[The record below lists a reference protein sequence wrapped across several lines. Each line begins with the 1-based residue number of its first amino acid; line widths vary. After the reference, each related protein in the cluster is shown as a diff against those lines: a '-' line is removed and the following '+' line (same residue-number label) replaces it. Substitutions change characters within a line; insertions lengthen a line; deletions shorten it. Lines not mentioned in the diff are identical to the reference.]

1 MTLKKVLILQIWI
14 EIMSVLKLCQLLD
27 YYRWIEYMDR
37 KIEQMDRKIVREKDS
52 QREKDRLEDKQLDR
66 QIERYLVRYL

>member
-37 KIEQMDRKIVREKDS
+37 KIEQMDRKIVREKD
-52 QREKDRLEDKQLDR
+52 RLEDKQLDR
-66 QIERYLVRYL
+66 QIERYLVRYICDI

>member
-37 KIEQMDRKIVREKDS
+37 KIEQMDRKIVREKD
-52 QREKDRLEDKQLDR
+52 RLEDKQLDR
-66 QIERYLVRYL
+66 QIERYLVMYIYNI